1 MRTPRLPEA
10 RAGRVALPAIIAL
23 VATVV
28 AVGFGV
34 SGSHERSVG
43 SEASSW
49 RGLVGGARPSVTVG
63 QRMLV
68 VLKKPSLAQRVWEHG
83 GLATERQERAWTK
96 AAIAGQKQ
104 LLTELAIHGIRMR
117 PEFSFARVLNGF
129 SAPLDARAVALLER
143 RPEVAGVYP
152 VRVAY
157 PASISSDLAD
167 RKGLALEAGHV
178 RSVKLPGYTGRG
190 VTIALLDTGVNRLHP
205 YLRGRME
212 DGIDV
217 LGDYSGAPAAADPD
231 DPSRL
236 ERHGTELAGILVG
249 AGGPGRISGVATGAS
264 VLPIRVAGWQRDLTG
279 SWAVYGRTDQIVAGL
294 ERAVDPNLDG
304 DAHDAVRIALIGL
317 AASYGA
323 FADSPEARA
332 IRGALRLDTLVVA
345 PAGNDGPA
353 GPGYGSVSSPGG
365 APEALT
371 VGAADLRHQAEE
383 VPVMLRA
390 GLQIFLNRP
399 LPLAGAL
406 VSSHQRE
413 LELVAPRSTE
423 SGSATSELDDFF
435 DGRGRSLVAG
445 RAALVHAGDDPQLA
459 IEYAASAGAAA
470 VVLYG
475 NAQLPAG
482 GLGLDENVTVP
493 VVSVPERAGRLALD
507 ALARHR
513 RPAVSIG
520 VPVAARNGSFGEIAP
535 FSSRGLAFDGR
546 VKPDL
551 AAPGVGLATSEP
563 GRNEDGSA
571 RFGTVNGTSPAAAVV
586 AGAAA
591 VLAQARPALSAPELK
606 GVLTGTARPLREA
619 GVASQGAG
627 LLDLDAASVAELA
640 TDPGTLAFGRA
651 QGDGWEATQELTLLN
666 SSSRWLPVRV
676 RAVGQG
682 GLAIAATPE
691 RVYLRPGGTRKV
703 LLRARLVGAPPTGGS
718 AEGAILLI
726 ARGAGPLRVPWAIT
740 FGAPPHGLISAVAL
754 SSTSFK
760 PSDTTPAVLSLRAGS
775 LLQEPIGPQVQPV
788 ARLDV
793 ELWRGKRRLGLLA
806 RLRDLLPGRVAIGLT
821 GRNPEGGLLRR
832 GKFRIRLLA
841 VPTSEGPKTRQTIDF
856 TIK

>member
-1 MRTPRLPEA
+1 M
-10 RAGRVALPAIIAL
+10 GVG
-23 VATVV
+23 
-28 AVGFGV
+28 VGFGV
-34 SGSHERSVG
+34 SGSPERSVG

-49 RGLVGGARPSVTVG
+49 RGLVGGARPSVAVG

-68 VLKKPSLAQRVWEHG
+68 VLKKPSLAQRVWENG

-96 AAIAGQKQ
+96 AAIAAQKR

-143 RPEVAGVYP
+143 RPEVTGVYP

-157 PASISSDLAD
+157 PASISSELLD
-167 RKGLALEAGHV
+167 RRELALEAGHV
-178 RSVKLPGYTGRG
+178 PSVGLPGYDGRG
-190 VTIALLDTGVNRLHP
+190 VTIALLDTGVNRRHP
-205 YLRGRME
+205 YLGGRVE
-212 DGIDV
+212 DGVDV
-217 LGDYSGAPAAADPD
+217 LGEYSGAPAAADPD

-236 ERHGTELAGILVG
+236 ERHGTELAGILAG
-249 AGGPGRISGVATGAS
+249 ARGPGGISGVATGAS
-264 VLPIRVAGWQRDLTG
+264 ILPIRVAGWQRDLTG

-304 DAHDAVRIALIGL
+304 DAHDAARVALIGL

-332 IRGALRLDTLVVA
+332 IRGALRLDTVVVA

-353 GPGYGSVSSPGG
+353 GPSYGSVASPGG

-371 VGAADLRHQAEE
+371 VGAADLRRRAEE
-383 VPVMLRA
+383 VPVTLRA
-390 GLQIFLNRP
+390 GLEVLLSRP

-406 VSSHQRE
+406 VSSHPQE
-413 LELVAPRSTE
+413 LELVAPRSSDT
-423 SGSATSELDDFF
+423 GSAVPSLGDFF
-435 DGRGRSLVAG
+435 DSRGRSLVAG
-445 RAALVHAGDDPQLA
+445 RAALVHAGDDPRLA
-459 IEYAASAGAAA
+459 TEYAARAGAAA

-475 NAQLPAG
+475 NTQLPAG
-482 GLGLDENVTVP
+482 GLGLDENVTAP
-493 VVSVPERAGRLALD
+493 VVSVPERVGRLALD

-520 VPVAARNGSFGEIAP
+520 APVAARNGSFGGIAP
-535 FSSRGLAFDGR
+535 FSSRGLAYDGR

-563 GRNEDGSA
+563 GRDENGSA
-571 RFGTVNGTSPAAAVV
+571 RYGTVNGTSAAAAVV

-591 VLAQARPALSAPELK
+591 VLAQARPALSASELK
-606 GVLTGTARPLREA
+606 GVLTGTARPLREG
-619 GVASQGAG
+619 GVIAQGAG
-627 LLDLDAASVAELA
+627 LFDLDAASVAELA
-640 TDPGTLAFGRA
+640 TDPATLAFGRA
-651 QGDGWEATQELTLLN
+651 QGDGWQATQELTLLN
-666 SSSRWLPVRV
+666 SSSRWLPIRV
-676 RAVGQG
+676 HAVGQG
-682 GLAIAATPE
+682 GLEIAATPE
-691 RVYLRPGGTRKV
+691 RIYLRPGGTRKV
-703 LLRARLVGAPPTGGS
+703 LLRARIVGAPPTEGS
-718 AEGAILLI
+718 AEGTILLI

-740 FGAPPHGLISAVAL
+740 FGAPPRRLISAVAL
-754 SSTSFK
+754 SADSFE
-760 PSDTTPAVLSLRAGS
+760 PSDTTPAVLSLRAGA
-775 LLQEPIGPQVQPV
+775 LIQEPTGFQVQPV
-788 ARLDV
+788 GRLDV

-806 RLRDLLPGRVAIGLT
+806 RLRDLLPGRVTFGLT

-841 VPTSEGPKTRQTIDF
+841 VAPSGGPRTEQTIDF
-856 TIK
+856 RIK